1 MKEELKQIKEDAF
14 NELKNKKLDIE
25 DIRIKYLGKKGELT
39 KILRGMKELPKE
51 ERPVIGKLANEV
63 RSALENAIE
72 EASKK
77 IKSNDILNIAKKEF
91 AYKKLLLTIS
101 GQEYEVLIQEKLND
115 TSITNLVTDLIERYE
130 YCKTNNIEFN
140 TIQHIYFLLVKYF
153 TDIKFNTYKELEKS
167 YKHELDTISALID
180 LEVFDQILNQF
191 DKDTL
196 VRIQNMFDKYSNQ
209 LKSVVNDEVKKAIIE
224 GE

>member
-1 MKEELKQIKEDAF
+1 MA
-14 NELKNKKLDIE
+14 KK
-25 DIRIKYLGKKGELT
+25 
-39 KILRGMKELPKE
+39 M
-51 ERPVIGKLANEV
+51 
-63 RSALENAIE
+63 
-72 EASKK
+72 
-77 IKSNDILNIAKKEF
+77 KSNDILNIAKKEF
-91 AYKKLLLTIS
+91 AYKKLLLEIN
-101 GQEYEVLIQEKLND
+101 GQDYEILIQEKLND
-115 TSITNLVTDLIERYE
+115 TSITNLVTDLIERHE
-130 YCKTNNIEFN
+130 YCTINNIEFN
-140 TIQHIYFLLVKYF
+140 TIQHIYYLLIKYF

-209 LKSVVNDEVKKAIIE
+209 LKSVVNDEVKKVIIE

>member
-1 MKEELKQIKEDAF
+1 M
-14 NELKNKKLDIE
+14 
-25 DIRIKYLGKKGELT
+25 
-39 KILRGMKELPKE
+39 
-51 ERPVIGKLANEV
+51 
-63 RSALENAIE
+63 
-72 EASKK
+72 SKK

-115 TSITNLVTDLIERYE
+115 TSITSLVTDLIERYE
-130 YCKTNNIEFN
+130 YCKNNNIEFN

-180 LEVFDQILNQF
+180 LEVLDQILNQF

-196 VRIQNMFDKYSNQ
+196 QRIQNMFDKYSNQ
-209 LKSVVNDEVKKAIIE
+209 LKSVVNDEVKKAITE